1 MSFFRKLFG
10 GGESAPAGP
19 AGPDG
24 EEEYKGHTIRAQL
37 MKHGSEYGLA
47 GEVEKTIDGEA
58 RTHRFI
64 RADRF
69 AVKDEAIAATLRKGR
84 QLVDE
89 QGDGLYK

>member
-1 MSFFRKLFG
+1 MSLFGKLFG
-10 GGESAPAGP
+10 GEKGPAAP

-24 EEEYKGHTIRAQL
+24 EEDYNGFTLRATL
-37 MKHGSEYGLA
+37 MKQGSEYGLA
-47 GEVEKTIDGEA
+47 GEVEKIVGGET

-69 AVKDEAIAATLRKGR
+69 TDKDAAVAAALRKAR

-89 QGDGLYK
+89 QGEKLFG

>member
-1 MSFFRKLFG
+1 MALFKKLFG
-10 GGESAPAGP
+10 GGEKGPAAP

-24 EEEYKGHTIRAQL
+24 EEDYKGHTIRATL
-37 MKHGSEYGLA
+37 MQQGSEYGLA
-47 GEVEKTIDGEA
+47 GEVEKTVEGET

-69 AVKDEAIAATLRKGR
+69 NDKEAAVAATLRKGR

-89 QGDGLYK
+89 QGDRLFD